1 MAKFGKWIGSG
12 LGWAFGGPI
21 GALVGFAVGSA
32 IDTAFINGEEPT
44 TTYQRHKRTK
54 PGDFGISLL
63 VLIAAVMKADGKV
76 VKSELDYV
84 KKYFLKQFGS
94 EQTQQHLL
102 TLREIL
108 KKDIPL
114 QDVCLQIKAYTM
126 YPARLQLLHLLFG
139 VALVDGEIHA
149 AELNVI
155 NQIAS
160 YLGIRTNDYL
170 SIKAMFF
177 KEVDS
182 DYKILEIDKNA
193 TDDEVKKAYRKMAV
207 KYHPDK
213 VSHLGEEFQIG
224 AKEKFQKVQEAFSN
238 IKKQRGMK

>member
-21 GALVGFAVGSA
+21 GAVVGFAVGSA
-32 IDTAFINGEEPT
+32 IDTAFQGGEKST
-44 TTYQRHKRTK
+44 TAYQRYKRTT
-54 PGDFGISLL
+54 PGDFGVSLL

-76 VKSELDYV
+76 LKSELDYV
-84 KKYFLKQFGS
+84 KQYFLKQFGS
-94 EQTQQHLL
+94 AQTQEHLL
-102 TLREIL
+102 ALREIL

-139 VALVDGEIHA
+139 VALVDGAIHT

-193 TDDEVKKAYRKMAV
+193 TDDEVKKAYRRMAV

-238 IKKQRGMK
+238 IKKQRGIK

>member
-21 GALVGFAVGSA
+21 GAVVGFAVGSA
-32 IDTAFINGEEPT
+32 IDTAFKTGEEPT
-44 TTYQRHKRTK
+44 TAYQRYKRTK
-54 PGDFGISLL
+54 PGDFGVSLL

-94 EQTQQHLL
+94 EQTQEHLL
-102 TLREIL
+102 ALREIL

-139 VALVDGEIHA
+139 VASVDGEIHTS
-149 AELNVI
+149 ELNII

-160 YLGIRTNDYL
+160 YLGIRANDYA

-177 KEVDS
+177 KEVDG

-193 TDDEVKKAYRKMAV
+193 TDDEVKKAYRRMAV

-213 VSHLGEEFQIG
+213 VSHLGEEFQKG

-238 IKKQRGMK
+238 IKKQRGIK